1 MQCMSPT
8 ELFQE
13 ARLDEAI
20 AQQTTIVRERPGDIP
35 ERLLLC
41 DLLAFTGDR
50 HGVRRHLATLEAGPS
65 ELGPYVAE
73 WHDLL
78 AADDRRHAGD
88 PPGFLVEPPPHVVRR
103 LEVLEQLRA
112 DRSRDVRDLIDAAD
126 EATPWVEGHVDGR
139 HFDGWRDADDL
150 LGPILDVFHAGR
162 YYWVPVDQLR
172 KLRLDPEES
181 LRDRLYRSTTLSLMT
196 GAEHDVF
203 LPTLYA
209 GTAGH
214 PEEGI
219 RSGAGMDWV
228 ERNGLLRGAGS
239 RLFLFGE
246 EELTP
251 AEFRQVE
258 VKRAYPH

>member
-20 AQQTTIVRERPGDIP
+20 AQQTAIVRELPDDIS

-50 HGVRRHLATLEAGPS
+50 DGVRRHLANLEAGPG
-65 ELGPYVAE
+65 ELGAYLAE

-78 AADDRRHAGD
+78 AADDRRHAGGR
-88 PPGFLVEPPPHVVRR
+88 PGFLTDPPPHVVRR

-112 DRSRDVRDLIDAAD
+112 DPTTDGRDRIDAAD
-126 EATPWVEGHVDGR
+126 EAAPWVEGHLDGR

-150 LGPILDVFHAGR
+150 LGPILEVFQLGR
-162 YYWVPVDQLR
+162 YYWVPVEQLW

-181 LRDRLYRSTTLSLMT
+181 LRDRLYRPVTLSLTT
-196 GAEHDVF
+196 GTEHDVF
-203 LPTLYA
+203 LPTLYTA
-209 GTAGH
+209 TAGH

-239 RLFLFGE
+239 RLYLFGE

-258 VKRAYPH
+258 VNRAYPH

>member
-1 MQCMSPT
+1 MSPT
-8 ELFQE
+8 ELFEE

-20 AQQTTIVRERPGDIP
+20 AQQELIVRDRPEDVA

-41 DLLAFTGDR
+41 DLLAFTGERDT
-50 HGVRRHLATLEAGPS
+50 VRWNLASLEATPR
-65 ELGPYVAE
+65 ELGPYLAE
-73 WHDLL
+73 WHHLL
-78 AADDRRHAGD
+78 AMDDRRHAGERPD
-88 PPGFLVEPPPHVVRR
+88 FLVDPPPHVARR
-103 LEVLEQLRA
+103 LEVLKRLEA
-112 DRSRDVRDLIDAAD
+112 DSSRDVRDLIDAAD
-126 EATPWVEGHVDGR
+126 EAAPWVEGHVDGR

-150 LGPILDVFHAGR
+150 LGSMLEVFHAGR
-162 YYWVPVDQLR
+162 YYWVPVDQVR

-181 LRDRLYRSTTLSLMT
+181 LRDRLYRPAILSLTT
-196 GAEHDVF
+196 GDERDVF

-239 RLFLFGE
+239 RLYLLGE

-251 AEFRQVE
+251 AEFRQIE
-258 VKRAYPH
+258 VNRAYPH